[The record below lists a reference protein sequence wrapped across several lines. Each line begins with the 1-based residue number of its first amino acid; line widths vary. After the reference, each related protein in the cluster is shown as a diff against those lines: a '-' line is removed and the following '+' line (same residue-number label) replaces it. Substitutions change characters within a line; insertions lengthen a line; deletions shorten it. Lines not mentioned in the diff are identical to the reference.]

1 MSATDIN
8 GSANAARAFPTGF
21 LWGAAT
27 AAYQIEGAATAD
39 GRGPSIWDTFSHT
52 PGKVRGGDT
61 GDIACDFYNR
71 SAGDLDLIKTLGM
84 AAFRFSISWP
94 RVQPDGS
101 GPINQA
107 GLDFYRRLVDDLHA
121 REIAPAI
128 TLYHWDLPQALE
140 DTGGW
145 ASRATAE
152 RFAEFSQII
161 AEAIG
166 DGCGDWMTLNE
177 PQVSANQGYRVGA
190 HAPGRT
196 DDALAAAA
204 THHLLLG
211 HGLAVQRLRGLLPE
225 ARIGLALNL
234 NTVRAHDAFSQETA
248 VVLDAEQN
256 RIFRDPILRG
266 HYPEAARPQML
277 PPASLV
283 HDGDME
289 LINAPLDF
297 IGVNYYSP
305 FHIRRGDPAQEH
317 TDEIPVAGRDDVV
330 MFKPKGLPTTNMGW
344 LVEPDGLYDMLMTVT
359 AELPEGTRLYITE
372 NGCAAED
379 YIDPNGV
386 VNDVERVSYMREHLD
401 AAWRAIQ
408 DGAPLDGYFQWSL
421 LDNFEW
427 AWGYQKRFGL
437 VFVDYGTQ
445 RRIPKRSA
453 SLFQQIA
460 TTNELPQEWT
470 GEGAKLLID
479 AA

>member
-8 GSANAARAFPTGF
+8 GSAKAVRAFPKGF

-71 SAGDLDLIKTLGM
+71 SAGDLDLIRGLGM
-84 AAFRFSISWP
+84 AAFRFSISWS
-94 RVQPDGS
+94 RVQPTGS

-107 GLDFYRRLVDDLHA
+107 GLDFYRRLVDELHA
-121 REIAPAI
+121 RDIAPAI

-140 DTGGW
+140 DAGGW
-145 ASRATAE
+145 ANRATAE
-152 RFAEFSQII
+152 RFAQFAEIM

-166 DGCGDWMTLNE
+166 DACGDWMTLNE
-177 PQVSANQGYRVGA
+177 PQVCANNGYRLGV
-190 HAPGRT
+190 HAPGHT

-211 HGLAVQRLRGLLPE
+211 HGLAVKRLRSLVPE

-234 NTVRAHDAFSQETA
+234 NTVRAHDAFSEQTA
-248 VVLDAEQN
+248 LVLDAEQN

-266 HYPEAARPQML
+266 HYPDAARPHML
-277 PPASLV
+277 PPVSLV

-305 FHIRRGDPAQEH
+305 FHIRRSDPSQEH
-317 TDEIPVAGRDDVV
+317 TDETPVAGRDDIV
-330 MFKPKGLPTTNMGW
+330 MFRPKDLPTTNMGW

-359 AELPEGTRLYITE
+359 AELPQGTRLYITE

-379 YIDPNGV
+379 YVDPDGV
-386 VNDVERVSYMREHLD
+386 VNDVERIAFMRGHLD

-437 VFVDYGTQ
+437 VFTDYGTQ

-453 SLFQQIA
+453 GLFQHIA
-460 TTNELPQEWT
+460 RTNELPLEWN
-470 GEGAKLLID
+470 GDGAKLLVD
-479 AA
+479 AI